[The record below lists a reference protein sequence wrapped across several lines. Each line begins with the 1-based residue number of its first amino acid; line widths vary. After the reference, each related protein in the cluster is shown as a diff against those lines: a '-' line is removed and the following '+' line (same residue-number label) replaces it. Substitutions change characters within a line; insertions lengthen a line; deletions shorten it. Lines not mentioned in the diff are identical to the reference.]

1 MREQLAWGLGVQ
13 AFTFTFTRSLNSRN
27 MGSLK
32 QEIPQEDLKKIAE
45 YVI

>member
-13 AFTFTFTRSLNSRN
+13 TFAFTFYTQPEL
-27 MGSLK
+27 SLK
-32 QEIPQEDLKKIAE
+32 QGIPQEDLKKIAE